1 MQYQLAGLLGAPML
15 EILENHRMFL
25 VAYRH
30 LTFAVWVL
38 VWDKAMEGVLINSF
52 SFHVFCL
59 KYFSLPAKACIIK
72 NVPHS
77 GAQILASKHG
87 SSNLQSSA

>member
-1 MQYQLAGLLGAPML
+1 
-15 EILENHRMFL
+15 MFL

-59 KYFSLPAKACIIK
+59 KYFSLPAKYSQTPLRFKDDLKKGFVIK
-72 NVPHS
+72 LKNRRENFM
-77 GAQILASKHG
+77 GASPLG
-87 SSNLQSSA
+87 